1 MRNTTERRFMLKHLE
16 LLLLMVLLP
25 FGIAQAQ
32 EVAPQDATAPAVDSS
47 NPSDSSAVSLD
58 TALEVVPPVEIAPPG
73 AVTVSDFPN
82 DAGDHLLVSFE
93 PSPDEALGILV
104 YRIYRRTPGAT
115 DGTEEWAVVKT
126 VAAGDHTGIVDGY
139 DPDYLV
145 TQGTQYE
152 YRVAAVTAD
161 CREIPGEVT
170 VAQVVGRGEWFH
182 TEKLKVLI
190 GCIIFISLIFY
201 YFKRAQMCHELY
213 LRPIPGIDAI
223 DEAIGRATEMGKP
236 ILYVPGLSGIEDV
249 ATIASL
255 TILNRVAKKVAE
267 YQTPLRV
274 PNRDPIVYTVAE
286 ESVKQAYME
295 AGRPDS
301 YEANSVFFVTDSQF
315 AYVAAVN
322 GLMTREKPATNFYL
336 GMFWAE
342 SLLLAE
348 TGSLSGA
355 IQIAGTDAITQL
367 PFFITTCDYTLIG
380 EELYA
385 ASAYLGREPKQVGS
399 VKGQDACKGIV
410 MTLVTVG
417 IILSLVD
424 IFTGGATDPSK
435 SLLLKLQG
443 LVDVT
448 SLE

>member
-1 MRNTTERRFMLKHLE
+1 MLKHLE
-16 LLLLMVLLP
+16 LLLLVALLP

-32 EVAPQDATAPAVDSS
+32 AQGVAPQDATAAATDAS
-47 NPSDSSAVSLD
+47 NPPDSSAVSQN
-58 TALEVVPPVEIAPPG
+58 AAPEVVPPVEIAPPG
-73 AVTVSDFPN
+73 AVTVSDFQN

-93 PSPDEALGILV
+93 PSPDEALGVLAYKV
-104 YRIYRRTPGAT
+104 YRRTPGAT
-115 DGTEEWAVVKT
+115 DGTEEWAAVETVV
-126 VAAGDHTGIVDGY
+126 AGDPTEIVDGY

-145 TQGTQYE
+145 TPGTQYE
-152 YRVAAVTAD
+152 YQVAAVTAD

-170 VAQVVGRGEWFH
+170 AAQTVSSGEWFH

-190 GCIIFISLIFY
+190 GCIIFIGLIFY
-201 YFKRAQMCHELY
+201 YFKRAQMGHELY

-255 TILNRVAKKVAE
+255 TILSRVAKKVAE

-286 ESVKQAYME
+286 EAVKQAYME

-322 GLMTREKPATNFYL
+322 GLMMREKPATNFYL

-385 ASAYLGREPKQVGS
+385 ASAYLGREPKQVGG

-410 MTLVTVG
+410 MTLITIG
-417 IILSLVD
+417 IVLSIVD
-424 IFTGGATDPSK
+424 IFTGGASDPSK